1 MDKNKSKVTEHSEIC
16 VFCGRPAE
24 CEHHLIF
31 GIAHKEKADEDGLV
45 VPACNNCHNLGK
57 LIERVHENPMAE
69 KLSKM
74 LGQAIWERNWI
85 LKDTIHDKAGDKE
98 AQDLESRLARKEFRR
113 RYGRSYL

>member
-1 MDKNKSKVTEHSEIC
+1 M
-16 VFCGRPAE
+16 
-24 CEHHLIF
+24 
-31 GIAHKEKADEDGLV
+31 V

-57 LIERVHENPMAE
+57 LLERVHENPMAE

-85 LKDTIHDKAGDKE
+85 LKDVIHDKDGDEE
-98 AQDLESRLARKEFRR
+98 AQDSESRIARKEFRR